1 MLINDLFKT
10 ELFNLLMN
18 NSQQVTNH
26 EMQQAYENFIVEMTS
41 LNQSDK
47 DYQLI
52 YRSLNLTRIEFQS
65 LQAQIWYEQGE
76 KYVKKITICKKLS
89 L

>member
-1 MLINDLFKT
+1 MNDLFKT

-52 YRSLNLTRIEFQS
+52 YRSLNLTRIEFQL

-76 KYVKKITICKKLS
+76 KCVKKS
-89 L
+89 LFAKSYLCN

>member
-1 MLINDLFKT
+1 MFMNDLFKT

-18 NSQQVTNH
+18 NSQQLVTNH
-26 EMQQAYENFIVEMTS
+26 EMQQAYEKSIIEMNS

-52 YRSLNLTRIEFQS
+52 HQSLNLTRIEFR
-65 LQAQIWYEQGE
+65 
-76 KYVKKITICKKLS
+76 
-89 L
+89 